1 MEKPLVSVFVL
12 TYNSSKT
19 VVETLDSIY
28 QLTYP
33 QIELIVSDDAS
44 KDNTVEVCKDWI
56 EEHKARFANVQ
67 LMTVPKNTGTTQNFH
82 RAVAACHADWLKG
95 IAGDDALYPDSISN
109 LMDFCAEHK
118 EARMIL
124 GNAGRFDTLLDD
136 AHFTGV
142 SGPDLD
148 VIKVSTA
155 KQQYDILLCWACI
168 DAPAVFYHRSVFEE
182 PELQNCGYGV
192 LEDYPLFLR
201 YTKLGHYIYYCDTM
215 VCKYRQSATSVQRT
229 NNYSNLITKSYLAHF
244 FGETHAYYHGIEKV
258 ARYLVNYHTW
268 VNCYC
273 KSEVLRKLFNF
284 FAYPIYWVF
293 YRIQQKKN
301 FKRIENAVRKG

>member
-56 EEHKARFANVQ
+56 EGHKARFANVQ
-67 LMTVPKNTGTTQNFH
+67 LLTVPKNTGTTQNFH

-109 LMDFCAEHK
+109 LMEFCAEHK
-118 EARMIL
+118 EARMVL
-124 GNAGRFDTLLDD
+124 GNAGRFDTLLDES
-136 AHFTGV
+136 HFTGV

-168 DAPAVFYHRSVFEE
+168 DAPAVFYHRSVFED

-229 NNYSNLITKSYLAHF
+229 NNYGNLITKSYLAHF
-244 FGETHAYYHGIEKV
+244 FGETHAYYNGIEKV
-258 ARYLVNYHTW
+258 ARYVVNYHTW

-301 FKRIENAVRKG
+301 FKRIENAVRKR

>member
-56 EEHKARFANVQ
+56 KEHKARFANVQ
-67 LMTVPKNTGTTQNFH
+67 LVTVPKNTGTTQNFH

-124 GNAGRFDTLLDD
+124 GNAGRFDTYLDD
-136 AHFTGV
+136 AHFTGI
-142 SGPDLD
+142 SGPDLN
-148 VIKVSTA
+148 VTKVSTA

-168 DAPAVFYHRSVFEE
+168 DAPAVFYHRSIFED

-201 YTKLGHYIYYCDTM
+201 YAKLGHYIYYCDTM
-215 VCKYRQSATSVQRT
+215 VCRYRQSATSVQRT
-229 NNYSNLITKSYLAHF
+229 NNYNNLITKSYLAHF
-244 FGETHAYYHGIEKV
+244 FGETHTYFHGIEKV
-258 ARYLVNYHTW
+258 ARYLVNYHMW

-273 KSEVLRKLFNF
+273 KSEVLRRLFNF

-301 FKRIENAVRKG
+301 FKRIENAVKKG

>member
-56 EEHKARFANVQ
+56 EGHKARFANVQ
-67 LMTVPKNTGTTQNFH
+67 LLTVPKNTGTTKNFH

-109 LMDFCAEHK
+109 LMDFCADHP
-118 EARMIL
+118 EARMVL

-168 DAPAVFYHRSVFEE
+168 DAPAVFYHRSVFEDQ
-182 PELQNCGYGV
+182 ELQNCGYGV

-201 YTKLGHYIYYCDTM
+201 YTKLDHYIYYCDTM

-229 NNYSNLITKSYLAHF
+229 NNYGNLITKSYLAHF
-244 FGETHAYYHGIEKV
+244 FGETHAYYQGIEKV
-258 ARYLVNYHTW
+258 ARYVVNYHTW

-273 KSEVLRKLFNF
+273 KSVIIRKLFNF
-284 FAYPIYWVF
+284 FTYPIYWVF

-301 FKRIENAVRKG
+301 FSRIENAIKKG